1 MRIAFIGIG
10 ALGSYFGGRLAKAG
24 NDVIFLARGAM
35 LAVLRRERL
44 AHRKSAGRFCAARGP
59 SDQRSRSSGARGR
72 RLRYHQSLAGD
83 GSSAADSRHSWAG
96 NCGCPLAKRRRGLR
110 PTDGC
115 ARFRACAG
123 RIVSYLG
130 HGYRARRRPACWV
143 QSRDH
148 PRGAEQCTYTT
159 AGEIGRMPHYRRTTD
174 AGTR

>member
-1 MRIAFIGIG
+1 MMRIAFIGIG
-10 ALGSYFGGRLAKAG
+10 ALGSDLQAVEGWERRYLPCPRR
-24 NDVIFLARGAM
+24 DARSA
-35 LAVLRRERL
+35 AQERF

-59 SDQRSRSSGARGR
+59 ATSDPAAVGHVDAVFVTTKAWQVTEAAQQIRGIVGPETVVVPLQNGVEAYDQLTAVLGSG
-72 RLRYHQSLAGD
+72 LVLD
-83 GSSAADSRHSWAG
+83 GLCH
-96 NCGCPLAKRRRGLR
+96 
-110 PTDGC
+110 
-115 ARFRACAG
+115 
-123 RIVSYLG
+123 LG